1 MNQKDPGAVFAMMF
15 VLLAALIGPI
25 GPVSAEVSEIETFIR
40 ARIEIGESM
49 RDYMRDMR
57 SRGGYDSESGR
68 PSMEQM
74 QKMEEEIN
82 SMVDEILR
90 DYGMTLEEYEARS
103 PEIFSDGDAVELFLE
118 AHPDLRE
125 RYEVL
130 PFHRARP
137 RRGPP

>member
-1 MNQKDPGAVFAMMF
+1 MNKKDPGAVLVMIWV
-15 VLLAALIGPI
+15 VLAVLIGPI
-25 GPVSAEVSEIETFIR
+25 GPVSAEMSETESFVR

-49 RDYMRDMR
+49 GDYMRDMR

-82 SMVDEILR
+82 SMVDGILG

-103 PEIFSDGDAVELFLE
+103 PEIFSDGEAVELFLE

>member
-1 MNQKDPGAVFAMMF
+1 MNKKDPGAVLVMMW
-15 VLLAALIGPI
+15 VMLAALIGPN
-25 GPVSAEVSEIETFIR
+25 GPVSAEMSEIETFVR
-40 ARIEIGESM
+40 ARIEIGETM
-49 RDYMRDMR
+49 RDYMRDMK

-82 SMVDEILR
+82 SMVDGILG
-90 DYGMTLEEYEARS
+90 DYGMTLEEYEAQS
-103 PEIFSDGDAVELFLE
+103 PEVFSDGEAVELFLE
-118 AHPDLRE
+118 AHPNLRE